1 MWEDGLLLE
10 IKIARIIQE
19 QEEVGVLFNKGK
31 AVWLLRDLENKKE
44 DLYKTIR
51 PYLQYDLVIQET
63 KLKDKEEY
71 SYVKKLRR
79 SVRRPTTGNLPFA
92 CLETLH
98 GAARANRVRVWLR
111 W

>member
-1 MWEDGLLLE
+1 MKKSMWEDGLLLE

-71 SYVKKLRR
+71 SYVKKLRNKDGSLTK
-79 SVRRPTTGNLPFA
+79 SVINFINDIFT
-92 CLETLH
+92 
-98 GAARANRVRVWLR
+98 
-111 W
+111 